1 MNPQK
6 TKSFRPTVGSS
17 QPTHTW
23 FVPNDGL
30 RAPTRP
36 DDQMHSKAAR
46 DAGSHRV
53 RLLPWVCGLVVAC
66 FATRL
71 NLMTRSLY
79 RDEAWVVNSVLSP
92 SLQGMFFYEKWLQT
106 SPPLFLLLVRGS
118 VGLFGTSEIALR
130 LVPWLA
136 AALSVVLFAR
146 ALMRLF
152 PATLAMLGTSLYL
165 TNYWALKYSQQVKQ
179 YSTDLLVS
187 SLFFFLLVSH
197 LTNGKRR
204 STFWALVFAG
214 GFSVFLSYTA
224 VFWFPACLLV
234 VAFATSES
242 AYPETAEFRTL
253 GNRFADGAT
262 LFLVYAACFGV
273 ADKIFIR
280 PNRSASLV
288 QFWISDFI
296 GSGGLFPSLFGFFR
310 NACDLMLP
318 QLFHW
323 STILSYTCGG
333 AILIALFRALAAQLK
348 GDKPG
353 KIVLVVT
360 TLPVITAVVAS
371 YFREYPLLTKPRMI
385 IWLLPICS
393 LLLVY
398 AIEPLWIWLTAKAGI
413 RASAPLTAAVTA
425 LIGLVAVGLSFFVVE
440 RGRSNPLDDFRSGV
454 LYLSRRSGPNDRVF
468 VYALGAEE
476 LNYYSQR
483 LHWHPGSVFVGDTN
497 LGCCLPG
504 APPVLEDDR
513 RRLGLEKDVHSF
525 MQSAIG
531 TTSWFLLQSGIH
543 QELIVEHAR
552 SESRA
557 AGCRDVVTS
566 KFESTALL
574 GFDCASPVAKSGL
587 K

>member
-1 MNPQK
+1 MNQQ
-6 TKSFRPTVGSS
+6 TKSLRPTVGTPQCVQSR
-17 QPTHTW
+17 
-23 FVPNDGL
+23 VV
-30 RAPTRP
+30 P
-36 DDQMHSKAAR
+36 DDGRRLPASPDDRISSEPAR
-46 DAGSHRV
+46 EARSHRV
-53 RLLPWVCGLVVAC
+53 RLIPWVCFLVVVC

-79 RDEAWVVNSVLSP
+79 RDEAWVVNSVLAP
-92 SLQGMFFYEKWLQT
+92 TLRGMFFYEKWLQT
-106 SPPLFLLLVRGS
+106 SPPLFLLLARGA
-118 VGLFGTSEIALR
+118 VKLFGTSEIALR

-136 AALSVVLFAR
+136 AAFSVFLFAR
-146 ALMRLF
+146 ALMKLF

-187 SLFFFLLVSH
+187 SLFLLLLINH
-197 LTNGKRR
+197 LANGRRR

-234 VAFATSES
+234 VAFAASDSSGTEGV
-242 AYPETAEFRTL
+242 EFRTL
-253 GNRFADGAT
+253 GNRFADGGT

-273 ADKIFIR
+273 ADEFFIR

-296 GSGGLFPSLFGFFR
+296 GSGGLFRSLFGFFQ

-318 QLFHW
+318 QLFRW
-323 STILSYTCGG
+323 SAVLSYICGG
-333 AILIALFRALAAQLK
+333 AILIALVRAFAARRK
-348 GDKPG
+348 GEKQG
-353 KIVLVVT
+353 RIVLIVT

-398 AIEPLWIWLTAKAGI
+398 AIEPLWSWFTAKAGV
-413 RASAPLTAAVTA
+413 RASVRLTAAVTA
-425 LIGLVAVGLSFFVVE
+425 LICLVAVGLSFLVVE

-454 LYLSRRSGPNDRVF
+454 LYLSRHAGPHDHVF

-476 LNYYSQR
+476 IDYYSR
-483 LHWHPGSVFVGDTN
+483 RFHWHPESVFVGDTN

-504 APPVLEDDR
+504 APLVIEDDR

-525 MQSAIG
+525 MQNAIG
-531 TTSWFLLQSGIH
+531 TTSWLLLQSGIH

-552 SESRA
+552 SESSA

-566 KFESTALL
+566 KFESTELL
-574 GFDCASPVAKSGL
+574 GFDCAAPAAKSGSN
-587 K
+587 